1 MGKGGHQV
9 GEGSIA
15 LSVREAT
22 QPGAQEAW
30 GRLVTILTR
39 GNVLSGGSAFIQ

>member
-1 MGKGGHQV
+1 MGKGGDQA

-15 LSVREAT
+15 LSVREAV